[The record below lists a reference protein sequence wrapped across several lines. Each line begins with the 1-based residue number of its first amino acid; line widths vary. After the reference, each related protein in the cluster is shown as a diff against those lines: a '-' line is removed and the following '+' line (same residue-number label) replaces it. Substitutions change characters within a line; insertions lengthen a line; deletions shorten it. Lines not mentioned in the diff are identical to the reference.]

1 MNKITCCHTTLV
13 ATEKRIGLES
23 KQTKD
28 CFFPHREDVL
38 F

>member
-1 MNKITCCHTTLV
+1 MNKISCCYMNLV
-13 ATEKRIGLES
+13 AVVERIGLES
-23 KQTKD
+23 KQTRA